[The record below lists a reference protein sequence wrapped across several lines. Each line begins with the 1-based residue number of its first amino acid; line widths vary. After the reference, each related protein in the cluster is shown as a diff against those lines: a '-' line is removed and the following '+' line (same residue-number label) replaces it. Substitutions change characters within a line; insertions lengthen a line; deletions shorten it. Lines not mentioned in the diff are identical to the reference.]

1 MTPEIYT
8 SYSVCSA
15 VSMEYYLRIWRLS
28 YLILIH
34 RDGLYISTWAGN
46 PLALIMNVD

>member
-15 VSMEYYLRIWRLS
+15 VSMEYYFKNLKIKLFNS
-28 YLILIH
+28 NI
-34 RDGLYISTWAGN
+34 
-46 PLALIMNVD
+46 P